1 MLSRIIPSSI
11 CLQKLIS
18 SRRNILLKDL
28 LLPLHFLTFDKYSQ
42 QNAYYLT
49 CTAQCWLAVRLELAG
64 TLIIFFACLSAVL
77 QHLSQAGNE
86 KFAGLAGLSISFALS
101 VTQSLNWTV
110 RMASDLEA
118 SFIAVERVNQYT
130 NETTGVP
137 QEASRETNVDA
148 NAGSDWPRNGHIV
161 FKGVSLR
168 YRENL
173 PRVLKKIDLDI
184 PPGSKVGVVGRTG
197 SGKVRPLLHV
207 VELLSHF
214 LHVNLTRCPEY
225 SKLYLSPFSPDKRH
239 PEHACCGAPTSC

>member
-1 MLSRIIPSSI
+1 MVIISIGTSRSNS
-11 CLQKLIS
+11 S
-18 SRRNILLKDL
+18 SRLALTVYRLPLPTSPLFLNIL
-28 LLPLHFLTFDKYSQ
+28 SQ

-137 QEASRETNVDA
+137 QEASRETHVDA
-148 NAGSDWPRNGHIV
+148 DAGSEWPRNGQIV

-173 PRVLKKIDLDI
+173 PRVLKKIDLLI

-197 SGKVRPLLHV
+197 SGKVCLLLLKIAL
-207 VELLSHF
+207 LLS
-214 LHVNLTRCPEY
+214 CM
-225 SKLYLSPFSPDKRH
+225 
-239 PEHACCGAPTSC
+239 

>member
-1 MLSRIIPSSI
+1 MDHRS
-11 CLQKLIS
+11 K
-18 SRRNILLKDL
+18 LLKDL
-28 LLPLHFLTFDKYSQ
+28 LLPLLFLTFNIFSQ

-137 QEASRETNVDA
+137 QEASRETNIDA

-168 YRENL
+168 YRETL
-173 PRVLKKIDLDI
+173 PQVLKKIDLDI

-197 SGKVRPLLHV
+197 SGKVCLFMSNNCSLI
-207 VELLSHF
+207 F
-214 LHVNLTRCPEY
+214 LHINLTLCLDY
-225 SKLYLSPFSPDKRH
+225 STLYLSPFPDKRH
-239 PEHACCGAPTSC
+239 SEHACCGTPTSR

>member
-1 MLSRIIPSSI
+1 MFYGLSSI
-11 CLQKLIS
+11 RRFIIIFKSHPTSSSHLLSAIYPTPSLIFHC
-18 SRRNILLKDL
+18 I
-28 LLPLHFLTFDKYSQ
+28 FSQ

-137 QEASRETNVDA
+137 QEASRETTVDA
-148 NAGSDWPRNGHIV
+148 DAGSDWPRNGRIV

-173 PRVLKKIDLDI
+173 PRVLKTIDLVI

-197 SGKVRPLLHV
+197 SGKVRMALLLNCSLIFVH
-207 VELLSHF
+207 LRS
-214 LHVNLTRCPEY
+214 
-225 SKLYLSPFSPDKRH
+225 
-239 PEHACCGAPTSC
+239 